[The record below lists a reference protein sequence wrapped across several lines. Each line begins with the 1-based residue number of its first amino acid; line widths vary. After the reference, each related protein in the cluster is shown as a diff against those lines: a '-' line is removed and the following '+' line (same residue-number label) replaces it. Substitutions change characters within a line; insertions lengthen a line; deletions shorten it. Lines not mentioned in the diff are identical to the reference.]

1 MGPFHPQSRE
11 RLLSQNGYSDSCF
24 RNITKLCELGHSDH
38 RRIFFA
44 VKMGMAL
51 ALCSVVIF
59 LKEPL
64 HDASKYS
71 VWGILTVV
79 VVFEYS
85 VGTLFVLDSY
95 D

>member
-1 MGPFHPQSRE
+1 MGPFHQQSRE
-11 RLLSQNGYSDSCF
+11 RLLSENGYSDSDFNESNRCF
-24 RNITKLCELGHSDH
+24 RGIAKLYEMGQSDP
-38 RRIFFA
+38 RKLFFA

-85 VGTLFVLDSY
+85 VGI
-95 D
+95 